1 MQKILLLQLNR
12 LGDLIQTVPLL
23 KRLRGEYPAAEITLI
38 CLKGVDAIIR
48 DCGYFDRMVALPN
61 GDVDALAEP
70 DRRQAFPNLAPFD
83 GHPEFREEYDLLI
96 NVTSDLGSAILNEKI
111 AATRKLGRIHTFEGE
126 LRLLGS
132 WSKYLF
138 AMVTNRID
146 NLFNPTGISI
156 LIVSPIVGVI
166 IAGILF
172 AIFNAAMG
180 GEASFKQV
188 FAVYA
193 HAGAVS
199 ALSAMFSGIVNYF
212 RGGMTSVANLGA
224 LLPMLPEN
232 SFAGRLLG
240 MVDIFLIWYII
251 VLAIGLAVLYRRRTQ
266 PIAISL
272 LSVYAVI
279 AIVVAL
285 IKSRVGGA

>member
-1 MQKILLLQLNR
+1 MTTPPTAAGSAPAPKSLLARAIGVFTSPRDTFGSVAASPKWFGMLALT
-12 LGDLIQTVPLL
+12 TV
-23 KRLRGEYPAAEITLI
+23 I
-38 CLKGVDAIIR
+38 VAI
-48 DCGYFDRMVALPN
+48 FAALPMTTEA
-61 GDVDALAEP
+61 G
-70 DRRQAFPNLAPFD
+70 RQAAID
-83 GHPEFREEYDLLI
+83 QQ
-96 NVTSDLGSAILNEKI
+96 VTQMQSFGMTVSDQMYEQMEKGAGRMPYMTGGSVIVVTPII
-111 AATRKLGRIHTFEGE
+111 A
-126 LRLLGS
+126 
-132 WSKYLF
+132 
-138 AMVTNRID
+138 
-146 NLFNPTGISI
+146 
-156 LIVSPIVGVI
+156 VI
-166 IAGILF
+166 FAGILF

-188 FAVYA
+188 FAVYV
-193 HAGAVS
+193 HAGAIS
-199 ALSAMFSGIVNYF
+199 ALSAMFSGTVNYF

-224 LLPMLPEN
+224 ALPMLPEN